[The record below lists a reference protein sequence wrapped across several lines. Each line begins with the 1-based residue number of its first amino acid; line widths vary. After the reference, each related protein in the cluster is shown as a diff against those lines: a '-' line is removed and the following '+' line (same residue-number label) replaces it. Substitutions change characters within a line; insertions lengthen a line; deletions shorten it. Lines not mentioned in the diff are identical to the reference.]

1 MHNVRSARVLRSWL
15 PAAAV
20 ALAVFLQVDF
30 AATFARNQQTATAS
44 LPSRLSDA
52 DFWQL
57 VTDISEPGGYFR
69 ITDNFTSNEFD
80 VGSLVTSIRDKKISG
95 GVYLGVGPEQNFS
108 YIAAVQPAMAFIVDI
123 RRQAVM
129 QHLMFKA
136 IFELSKDRVDFIS
149 LLFAK
154 PRPKDLAAGAPIQT
168 IWETFFGVAT
178 DPAFAAATSDR
189 LMSYL
194 TKTKKFTL
202 TDDELIQLRGVIT
215 AFVQFGP
222 GISTRGALQ
231 GRGGGGGGGNSVT
244 FADLTGWSQDS
255 TGQPQSFLS
264 SEEHF
269 KTVKALHDRNLIV
282 PLSGDFGGPKTLKA
296 VAAYLKEKNARLTA
310 FYVSNVEQYLFMDFK
325 QHIFYENVTAFPISE
340 TSVFIRPYAVRRSG
354 PAAALCAI
362 GPFLKAVQDGRVTSN
377 TDATSC
383 AGY

>member
-1 MHNVRSARVLRSWL
+1 MNNARSTRVPGSWL
-15 PAAAV
+15 PAAALV
-20 ALAVFLQVDF
+20 LAVLLPAQS
-30 AATFARNQQTATAS
+30 ASTFARTQQAAASAS
-44 LPSRLSDA
+44 LPTKLSDA

-80 VGSLVTSIRDKKISG
+80 VGGLVTAIREKKISG

-108 YIAAVQPAMAFIVDI
+108 YMAAVQPAMAFIVDI

-149 LLFAK
+149 MLFAK
-154 PRPKDLAAGAPIQT
+154 PRPKDLAASAPIQT
-168 IWETFFGVAT
+168 IWEAFFNVAT
-178 DPAFAAATSDR
+178 DHAYAVTVR
-189 LMSYL
+189 ERIVTHL

-202 TDDELIQLRGVIT
+202 TEDELLQLNGVIT

-231 GRGGGGGGGNSVT
+231 GRGGGGSSVT
-244 FADLTGWSQDS
+244 FADLTGWSLDA

-264 SEEHF
+264 SEDHF
-269 KTVKALHDRNLIV
+269 RTVKTLHDRNLIV
-282 PLSGDFGGPKTLKA
+282 PVSGDFGGSKA
-296 VAAYLKEKNARLTA
+296 LNAIATYLKDRGARLTA

-325 QHIFYENVTAFPISE
+325 QHIFYENVGAFPITES
-340 TSVFIRPYAVRRSG
+340 SIFIRPYAVRRSG
-354 PAAALCAI
+354 SAAALCGI
-362 GPFLKAVQDGRVTSN
+362 GSFLKAVQDGRVMSN
-377 TDATSC
+377 NDATSC

>member
-1 MHNVRSARVLRSWL
+1 MTNVRFARVLRPWL

-20 ALAVFLQVDF
+20 ALAVILPAHSASTLARSQQSS
-30 AATFARNQQTATAS
+30 AAG

-57 VTDISEPGGYFR
+57 VTDISEPGGFFR
-69 ITDNFTSNEFD
+69 ITDNYTSNEFD
-80 VGSLVTSIRDKKISG
+80 VGSLVTWIKEKKISG

-154 PRPKDLAAGAPIQT
+154 PRPKELAASAPIQT
-168 IWETFFGVAT
+168 IWETFFNVPI
-178 DPAFAAATSDR
+178 DDKLAATTRERIVSH
-189 LMSYL
+189 L
-194 TKTKKFTL
+194 TRTKKFAL
-202 TDDELIQLRGVIT
+202 TEEELSQLNSVIT

-231 GRGGGGGGGNSVT
+231 GRGGGGGSSVT
-244 FADLTGWSQDS
+244 FADLTGWSLDA
-255 TGQPQSFLS
+255 TGLPQSFLS

-269 KTVKALHDRNLIV
+269 RTVKTLHDRNLIV
-282 PLSGDFGGPKTLKA
+282 PASGDFGGAKTLKA
-296 VAAYLKEKNARLTA
+296 IAAYLKERNARLTA
-310 FYVSNVEQYLFMDFK
+310 FYVSNVEQYLFMDAK
-325 QHIFYENVTAFPISE
+325 QYIFYENVTAFPVSE
-340 TSVFIRPYAVRRSG
+340 TSVFIRPYAVRRIA
-354 PAAALCAI
+354 PASALCAI
-362 GPFLKAVQDGRVTSN
+362 GPFLKAVQDGRVMSN